1 MTMRDLRKYASQT
14 HTRLIVGGLVLLFLI
29 GDGLIYLLWGAAPAL
44 MGVIGLGAGLLPIL
58 LILIIFWIMDWI
70 VRRANQD

>member
-1 MTMRDLRKYASQT
+1 MQQT
-14 HTRLIVGGLVLLFLI
+14 AEPLTAFAADCPGPIAATLIC
-29 GDGLIYLLWGAAPAL
+29 
-44 MGVIGLGAGLLPIL
+44 LGAGLLPIL

>member
-44 MGVIGLGAGLLPIL
+44 MGLICLGAGLLPIL